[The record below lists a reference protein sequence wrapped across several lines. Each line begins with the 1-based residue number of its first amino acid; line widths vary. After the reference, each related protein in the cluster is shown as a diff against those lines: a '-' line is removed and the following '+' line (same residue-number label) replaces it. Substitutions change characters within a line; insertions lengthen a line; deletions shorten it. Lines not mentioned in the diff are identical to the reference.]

1 MKSVINRLYSGELFP
16 AEQIVP
22 TGEEYK
28 KLTDRISSECRYLKE
43 KMSDEDIKRLDLLDK
58 MYSEE
63 CFMENKAGFVYGFKL
78 GVQLMC
84 ETLMKDKKDKL

>member
-1 MKSVINRLYSGELFP
+1 
-16 AEQIVP
+16 
-22 TGEEYK
+22 
-28 KLTDRISSECRYLKE
+28 
-43 KMSDEDIKRLDLLDK
+43 MSDEDIKRLDLLDK

-63 CFMENKAGFVYGFKL
+63 CSMENKAGFVYGFKL